1 MTRLAHH
8 VRLSLAVGLEFQRD
22 DHLQSVSFVI
32 ANWIVNLSDLLA
44 AWLSALLLFSLPGTD
59 APRRVSP
66 RLVRRVSSYLAAE
79 RRAWAIEWPL
89 ICEAT
94 RLALAGRWVWLEA

>member
-1 MTRLAHH
+1 MKLAHH

-22 DHLQSVSFVI
+22 DHLQSVSFFI

-44 AWLSALLLFSLPGTD
+44 TWLSALLLWFNALPL
-59 APRRVSP
+59 AI
-66 RLVRRVSSYLAAE
+66 AAE

-89 ICEAT
+89 IVEAA
-94 RLALAGRWVWLEA
+94 RLALAGRWVFLEQS

>member
-32 ANWIVNLSDLLA
+32 ANWVVNLSDLLA
-44 AWLSALLLFSLPGTD
+44 AWLSVLLLWFNTLPV
-59 APRRVSP
+59 AI
-66 RLVRRVSSYLAAE
+66 AAE
-79 RRAWAIEWPL
+79 RRAWAAEWPL
-89 ICEAT
+89 IVEAA
-94 RLALAGRWVWLEA
+94 RLLVMGRWVWLEA